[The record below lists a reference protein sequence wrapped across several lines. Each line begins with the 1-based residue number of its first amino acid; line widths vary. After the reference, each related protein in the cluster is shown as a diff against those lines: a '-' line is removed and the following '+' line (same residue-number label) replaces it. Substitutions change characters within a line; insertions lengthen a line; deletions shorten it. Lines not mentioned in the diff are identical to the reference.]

1 MRCDAKST
9 TETTKTTETNTTET
23 KTTKTNTIETN
34 TTKTKTTEKPKELE
48 SSYFCGAGYR
58 YAAMPY
64 CREGKSTISFL
75 GNFTNL
81 DIYWII
87 YWVGNQYS

>member
-1 MRCDAKST
+1 MRCDAKNT
-9 TETTKTTETNTTET
+9 TETTKTTETNTT
-23 KTTKTNTIETN
+23 KTTTTGTN
-34 TTKTKTTEKPKELE
+34 TTEKTKELE

-58 YAAMPY
+58 CVAMPY
-64 CREGKSTISFL
+64 CREGKSAISFL
-75 GNFTNL
+75 GDFTNL